1 MQLVVHSRP
10 QKQTNNSKGDK
21 NMLKFVR
28 KNLLICGCIFFAVFS
43 LVFPQPFVWLNSNV
57 KINLSFVPFLAQ
69 NFPSLGF
76 VNIMLCVIMFSMGL
90 TLRGQ
95 DFELVLKRP
104 VDVLIG
110 IAAQYL
116 CMAGLGWLVAKLLTL
131 TGLGDP
137 TVMAEIAVGLVLL
150 GCVPGGTASNV
161 MAFLAKGDV
170 PLSITITMCT
180 TLLAPV
186 LTPSLTLFLAGQ
198 WIDVNFWNMFISIVF
213 VVLLPIVLGIAVHSA
228 LGEKIDQYKN
238 VMVLVSTVC
247 ISVVVGCCVGPNRDK
262 FLSNGLLIVAVT
274 VLAVLLHHL
283 LGLLAGYLVA
293 KLFNMP
299 EAKVRTMTLEIG
311 LQNSGLSV
319 TLANSA
325 FPGTMAVLPCVLATV
340 VHQIVGPIVAGYF
353 ASKPLDE
360 ELDEVTVEPAVAE

>member
-1 MQLVVHSRP
+1 MM
-10 QKQTNNSKGDK
+10 N
-21 NMLKFVR
+21 FVK
-28 KNLLICGCIFFAVFS
+28 KNLLISACVFAGVFS
-43 LVFPQPFVWLNSNV
+43 LLFPQPFVWLNTHV
-57 KINLSFVPFLAQ
+57 AINLSFVPFLAQ

-76 VNIMLCVIMFSMGL
+76 VNMMLCVIMFSMGM

-95 DFELVLKRP
+95 DFELILKRP
-104 VDVLIG
+104 VDVLVG
-110 IAAQYL
+110 IVAQYV
-116 CMAGLGWLVAKLLTL
+116 CMGGLGWFVAKLLTL

-137 TVMAEIAVGLVLL
+137 VVMAEIAVGVVLL

-186 LTPSLTLFLAGQ
+186 LTPTLTLVLAGQ
-198 WIDVNFWNMFISIVF
+198 WIDVNFWNMFISIVL

-228 LGEKIDQYKN
+228 LGEKVDAYKN
-238 VMVLVSTVC
+238 VLVKVSTIC
-247 ISVVVGCCVGPNRDK
+247 IAVVLACCVGPNRSK
-262 FLSNGLLIVAVT
+262 FTSTGLVIVLLT

-283 LGLLAGYLVA
+283 LGLLSGYVVGRLTG
-293 KLFNMP
+293 MS

-340 VHQIVGPIVAGYF
+340 VHQIVGPLVAGYF
-353 ASKPLDE
+353 AQKPLE
-360 ELDEVTVEPAVAE
+360 EDTLSFQKTAVAE